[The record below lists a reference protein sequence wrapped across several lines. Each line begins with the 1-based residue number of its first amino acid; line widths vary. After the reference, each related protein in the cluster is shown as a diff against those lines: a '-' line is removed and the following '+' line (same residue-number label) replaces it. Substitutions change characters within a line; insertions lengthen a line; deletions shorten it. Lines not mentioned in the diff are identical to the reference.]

1 MAIFNQKPINPFYD
15 TIDIPDE
22 YFCDREKETTD
33 LVDKIKNGPNI
44 VLVAERRV
52 GKTSLLFHLFKSKG
66 VHGTY
71 NTVYVDVFNT
81 KTPEDF
87 INAFKE
93 GLLRSNFSNSEMLRI
108 NEITKE
114 FSGKIGVNLPPVSFE
129 AVARKQKIT
138 NIENTLGQLFDFLN
152 GTKRPNLVVFDEF
165 QEIENYQEKITPQ
178 LRSYIQRLNNTR
190 FIYSGS
196 SAHQLT
202 AMFTEY
208 NRAFYKSSSLYGLD
222 KIPLETY
229 GDFCQKTFV
238 KYKKTL
244 EPEAVTLVYHLFRG
258 VTLDMQLV
266 MKKVFEQTH
275 KGEIADVKVVKGCI
289 DILLNEQDMGF
300 ATKLHA
306 IDAQSQRNVL
316 FAVAAEGIA
325 DNITSADMISRYG
338 LISAS
343 HVQNAIKK
351 LVDNNNFLLVKI
363 AKGTYIMDNKF
374 LELWLARKM
383 GILEQKYDYAE
394 ALFNK
399 EREISERQVS
409 FQIKYPQRIP
419 LVLQE
424 EKNLTEKEKKRKTL
438 REKDKKQFADS
449 VNRATKT
456 KSTKREGTNYKKN
469 N

>member
-1 MAIFNQKPINPFYD
+1 MKIFNPKPHNPFYD

-22 YFCDREKETTD
+22 YFCDREKETND

-52 GKTSLLFHLFKSKG
+52 GKTSLLFHLFKSG
-66 VHGTY
+66 GIHGAY
-71 NTVYVDVFNT
+71 NTIYVDVFNT

-93 GLLRSNFSNSEMLRI
+93 GLLRSNFSNPEKLRI
-108 NEITKE
+108 DEITKE
-114 FSGKIGVNLPPVSFE
+114 FSGKIGVNIPPVSFE
-129 AVARKQKIT
+129 AVARKQKIIS
-138 NIENTLGQLFDFLN
+138 IENTLGSLFDFLN

-208 NRAFYKSSSLYGLD
+208 NRAFYKSSALYGLD
-222 KIPLETY
+222 KIPLDTY
-229 GDFCQKTFV
+229 RDFCQKTFL
-238 KYKKTL
+238 KYRKELDPK
-244 EPEAVTLVYHLFRG
+244 AATLVYHLFRG
-258 VTLDMQLV
+258 ITLDMQLV
-266 MKKVFEQTH
+266 MKKVFEQTN
-275 KGEIADVKVVKGCI
+275 KGEIADVNVVKGCI
-289 DILLNEQDMGF
+289 KILLDEQDMGF

-306 IDAQSQRNVL
+306 IDAQTQRNIL

-325 DNITSADMISRYG
+325 ENITSADMISRYS
-338 LISAS
+338 LTSAS

-374 LELWLARKM
+374 LELWIARKM
-383 GILEQKYDYAE
+383 GILEQKYEYAE
-394 ALFNK
+394 ALFDK
-399 EREISERQVS
+399 EREISERQIS
-409 FQIKYPQRIP
+409 FQIKHPGRIP

-424 EKNLTEKEKKRKTL
+424 KNVTEKEQKRKSL
-438 REKDKKQFADS
+438 REKDHEKFADS

-456 KSTKREGTNYKKN
+456 KNTKTKGTIYKKHS
-469 N
+469 